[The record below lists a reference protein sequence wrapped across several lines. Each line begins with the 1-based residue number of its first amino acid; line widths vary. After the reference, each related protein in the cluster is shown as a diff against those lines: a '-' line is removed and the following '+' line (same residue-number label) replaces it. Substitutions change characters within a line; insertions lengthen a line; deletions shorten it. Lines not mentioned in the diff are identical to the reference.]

1 MIVLDTNVLSELMRT
16 RPDTGVVEWI
26 NAQPATSLYTT
37 SITEAEIM
45 HGVLLLPKGK
55 RRTAVTAAA
64 REIFK
69 VDLADRVLAFDS
81 AAANVYAQIAATRR
95 AAGRPIS
102 AFDAQIAAI
111 VAVHGGRLATRNVS
125 DFADCGIEIIDP
137 WSTNP
142 RARL

>member
-16 RPDTGVVEWI
+16 APDDGVVQWV
-26 NAQPATSLYTT
+26 NTQPAATLYTT

-45 HGVLLLPKGK
+45 HGVMLLPKGK
-55 RRTAVTAAA
+55 RRAAVAAAA
-64 REIFK
+64 REIFN

-81 AAANVYAQIAATRR
+81 AAANAYAQLAATRR

-111 VAVHGGRLATRNVS
+111 VAVHGGRLATRNVT
-125 DFADCGIEIIDP
+125 DFAECGIDVIDP
-137 WSTNP
+137 WSV
-142 RARL
+142 

>member
-16 RPDTGVVEWI
+16 EPDEGVLRWI
-26 NAQPATSLYTT
+26 NTHPAATLYTT

-45 HGVLLLPKGK
+45 HGVMLLPKGK

-64 REIFK
+64 RGIFDI
-69 VDLADRVLAFDS
+69 DLADRVLAFDS
-81 AAANVYAQIAATRR
+81 AAANGYAQIASARH

-111 VAVHGGRLATRNVS
+111 VAVFGARLATRNVT
-125 DFADCGIEIIDP
+125 DFVDCGIDVIDP
-137 WSTNP
+137 WSP
-142 RARL
+142 